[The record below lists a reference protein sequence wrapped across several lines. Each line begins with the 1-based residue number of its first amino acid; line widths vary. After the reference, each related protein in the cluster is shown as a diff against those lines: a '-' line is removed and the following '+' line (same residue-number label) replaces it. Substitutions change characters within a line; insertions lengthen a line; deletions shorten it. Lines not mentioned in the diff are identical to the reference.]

1 MNTLI
6 NIHCMNTRSKTKLMN
21 EDKLSLLNI
30 SDSSSDSSN
39 SSIDDN
45 GNLKN
50 FIDDSEINKKNDKKA
65 LKELNDLIHKTPKK
79 RNKIKN
85 KNKNKNKNGN
95 MLNDIFLSYIITKA
109 TQQSNKKFTRSI

>member
-79 RNKIKN
+79 RNK
-85 KNKNKNKNGN
+85 NKNKNGN

-109 TQQSNKKFTRSI
+109 TQQSNKKLKKKNKKKKN

>member
-1 MNTLI
+1 MNTSI
-6 NIHCMNTRSKTKLMN
+6 NIHSMNTRSKTKLMN
-21 EDKLSLLNI
+21 ENKLSLLNI

-79 RNKIKN
+79 I
-85 KNKNKNKNGN
+85 NKNKNGN

-109 TQQSNKKFTRSI
+109 TQQSKKKFKKKK